1 MTTIS
6 IDEIKQKYHVP
17 GYVHFDRRI
26 PLVTAYEYAN
36 NKDKVISHAFF
47 PFIHYEKRQRKFNGK
62 EKTIKVRDICYP
74 AHIDSVIYQHYSY
87 ILNAAYNQY
96 VKANGIDS
104 CVLAYRTNKR
114 GRCNIHFA
122 KEAIDFIK
130 LQEEAYIVVG
140 DFKDFFPLIDH
151 AHLKT
156 NLCKLL
162 GCKNLPEDLYAIF
175 KNVTKFS
182 YVELEQLLKLYGLP
196 NTDIGIRDFNS
207 KKSILDDYSI
217 KELKSLLPGIIEKN
231 RSGRSI
237 PQGSPISGVLAN
249 IYMLDFDFI
258 INTLVSQFNGI
269 YRRYSDDFIVI
280 IPVINTEDFFTLLS
294 VIKGCVKATPGL
306 ILEPKKT
313 QIYHYKVS
321 SIAFLDQNK
330 CWQEGKRLSYLG
342 FSFDGKNVYI
352 RDKTVTKYYYRM
364 IRKVKG
370 VLNINKAFNTMISG
384 HVLYERYSNHHNSK
398 QSDDSLNKS
407 KHNFIDYVAK
417 ATRIFGKDEKVNLV
431 LNRHMAHI
439 RKHLKR

>member
-36 NKDKVISHAFF
+36 NKDNVISHAFF

-87 ILNAAYNQY
+87 ILNASYNEY
-96 VKANGIDS
+96 VKVNNTDS

-130 LQEEAYIVVG
+130 LQEEAYIVIG
-140 DFKDFFPLIDH
+140 DFKDFFPSIDH
-151 AHLKT
+151 EHLKT

-162 GCKNLPEDLYAIF
+162 DCTKLPDDLYAIF
-175 KNVTKFS
+175 KNITKFS
-182 YVELEQLLKLYGLP
+182 YVELERLLKLYGLS
-196 NTDIGIRDFNS
+196 NTDDDIRNFNF
-207 KKSILDDYSI
+207 KKSISDDFSL
-217 KELKSLLPGIIEKN
+217 KELKSLLPGIVEKN

-237 PQGSPISGVLAN
+237 PQGSPISGILAN
-249 IYMLDFDFI
+249 IYMLDFDYVL
-258 INTLVSQFNGI
+258 NTIVSQFNGI

-280 IPVINTEDFFTLLS
+280 IPNFNAEDFFTLLS
-294 VIKGCVKATPGL
+294 FINGLVKATPGL

-313 QIYHYKVS
+313 QIYHYNES
-321 SIAFLDQNK
+321 SIAFLDQNEG
-330 CWQEGKRLSYLG
+330 WQEGKRLSYLG

-370 VLNINKAFNTMISG
+370 VLNINRAFNTKISG

-398 QSDDSLNKS
+398 QSDDPLYKPNR
-407 KHNFIDYVAK
+407 NFIDYVAK